1 MAPYIHADYSRH
13 QTMEQHF
20 GMSVEEVYA
29 DSELA
34 AILSEDN
41 NSFATDESYT
51 IDADDVCE

>member
-1 MAPYIHADYSRH
+1 
-13 QTMEQHF
+13 MEQHF
-20 GMSVEEVYA
+20 GMSAEEVYA